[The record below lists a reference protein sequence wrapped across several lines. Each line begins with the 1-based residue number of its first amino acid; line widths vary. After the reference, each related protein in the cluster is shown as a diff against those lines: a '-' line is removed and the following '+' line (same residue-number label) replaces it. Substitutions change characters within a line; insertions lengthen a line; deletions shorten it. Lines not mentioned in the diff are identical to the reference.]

1 MGTPKRTGRPT
12 EQEGH
17 VDATINGRITIEQI
31 EYLRQLSDDL
41 GLTLSGALRKAIDQ
55 SRLFDVASGR
65 TPVYDE
71 DGNEQAGASAF
82 VLGASTID
90 ELGTE
95 GDPS

>member
-1 MGTPKRTGRPT
+1 METPKRTGRPT

-17 VDATINGRITIEQI
+17 VDAALNARVTIEQI

-41 GLTLSGALRKAIDQ
+41 GLTLSGAVRKAIDQ

-71 DGNEQAGASAF
+71 EGNEQAGAAAF
-82 VLGASTID
+82 VLGATTID
-90 ELGTE
+90 ELDGE